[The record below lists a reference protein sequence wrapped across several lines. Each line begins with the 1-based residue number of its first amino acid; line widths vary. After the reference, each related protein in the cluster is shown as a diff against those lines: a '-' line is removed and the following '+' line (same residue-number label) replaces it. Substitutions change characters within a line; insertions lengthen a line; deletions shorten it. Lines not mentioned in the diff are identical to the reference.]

1 MTDVG
6 RMSVAEPVGKVLA
19 DQVGSGHP
27 VASAI
32 VASPSLILGQT
43 DDQEARGWPNSY
55 QARPA
60 RPCYTTIH
68 DSTTTKGRARFH
80 DPSRRGKMEH

>member
-32 VASPSLILGQT
+32 VASPSSILGQT
-43 DDQEARGWPNSY
+43 NIMRHAVAELLPGSASPALLHHHPRLDHDQG
-55 QARPA
+55 
-60 RPCYTTIH
+60 PC
-68 DSTTTKGRARFH
+68 SL
-80 DPSRRGKMEH
+80 P